1 MGEQD
6 KKHGY
11 SAELVRLVEK
21 DTTYEEEFYNNGKP
35 KYLKTTKTGRDG
47 IVITIDWKKIIK
59 WYENGQKKYEGTY
72 SGVDLNGTDMKE
84 GLWTGWYENGQ
95 KEYEENWGRVGMR
108 DGLYTHWY
116 DNGQKW
122 IEATFKKGKRDG
134 LFTVWY
140 ANGQKK
146 YEGNLKDGKLLYTTV
161 TCDVNDWT
169 CFELNFFKP

>member
-59 WYENGQKKYEGTY
+59 WYENGQKKYEG
-72 SGVDLNGTDMKE
+72 
-84 GLWTGWYENGQ
+84 
-95 KEYEENWGRVGMR
+95 
-108 DGLYTHWY
+108 
-116 DNGQKW
+116 
-122 IEATFKKGKRDG
+122 
-134 LFTVWY
+134 
-140 ANGQKK
+140 
-146 YEGNLKDGKLLYTTV
+146 NLKDGKLLYTTV